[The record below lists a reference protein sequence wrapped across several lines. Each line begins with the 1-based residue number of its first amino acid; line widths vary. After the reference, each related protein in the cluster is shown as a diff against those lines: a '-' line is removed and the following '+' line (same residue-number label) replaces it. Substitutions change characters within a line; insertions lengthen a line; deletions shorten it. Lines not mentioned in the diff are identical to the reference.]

1 LFVLLII
8 AYGAVCG
15 FVVGA
20 VIGLAVVAVV
30 YRRRYLRG
38 AVFGGVA
45 CVLVLGLAN
54 SGSVN
59 GKGTPWISFIN
70 DTAESL
76 EWVCPV
82 SSALAGLLAG
92 VGARHEKGARPA

>member
-1 LFVLLII
+1 VLVII

-20 VIGLAVVAVV
+20 VIGLAVVALV

-38 AVFGGVA
+38 AVFGGAA
-45 CVLVLGLAN
+45 CVIVLGLAN

-82 SSALAGLLAG
+82 SSAVAGLLAG
-92 VGARHEKGARPA
+92 MGARRERGKLPA